1 MGRVK
6 DLLLSLINSVEE
18 NLSDKIK
25 SLPVNP
31 QEDCVVQ
38 EDKEPPSIS
47 EEDCLLFNV
56 KSNEENVNILKLLDY
71 KTYILLSILPSVKL
85 DEDEPK
91 SALDIFTS
99 EQLLMENWLEHL
111 SNLDRIKSWFKSN
124 ILNKF
129 LKDDKLDSNVKEFNY
144 YINKIVKRNYPKFSR
159 LYALFI

>member
-111 SNLDRIKSWFKSN
+111 SNLDRIKKFQKLIRPSKIILSKSSSQENKNSN
-124 ILNKF
+124 I
-129 LKDDKLDSNVKEFNY
+129 
-144 YINKIVKRNYPKFSR
+144 KRNIKCLRDLPLQR
-159 LYALFI
+159 QTLN